1 MILTDIDG
9 IQFELDADMIKGLL
23 SKHRAGMRCTE
34 VSTIMNDSLLVKETP
49 AEIIKRIKEAK
60 SND

>member
-23 SKHRAGMRCTE
+23 SKRRAGMKCTE

-49 AEIIKRIKEAK
+49 AEIIAK
-60 SND
+60 IREEQKA

>member
-23 SKHRAGMRCTE
+23 SKRRAGMKCTE

-49 AEIIKRIKEAK
+49 AEIIAKIREDKRK
-60 SND
+60 

>member
-23 SKHRAGMRCTE
+23 SKRRAGMRCTE